1 VTDDLGARLTM
12 LEEQVQRVV
21 KSMSELREANS
32 RLAHD
37 KATLEADLRVLAGE
51 VERLRERDQGRVRLE
66 GEYRRLLDERRQ
78 LLGQV
83 EGILK
88 ELARIDGL

>member
-1 VTDDLGARLTM
+1 MTEDVSARLTV
-12 LEEQVQRVV
+12 LEEHVHRAVTLIE
-21 KSMSELREANS
+21 ELREANA
-32 RLAHD
+32 RLAQE
-37 KATLEADLRVLAGE
+37 KTTLESALRTMTGD
-51 VERLRERDQGRVRLE
+51 VERLRERDQGRLRLE
-66 GEYRRLLDERRQ
+66 AEYRRLLDDRRQ

>member
-1 VTDDLGARLTM
+1 MTGDM
-12 LEEQVQRVV
+12 
-21 KSMSELREANS
+21 
-32 RLAHD
+32 
-37 KATLEADLRVLAGE
+37 
-51 VERLRERDQGRVRLE
+51 ERLRERDQDRLRLE
-66 GEYRRLLDERRQ
+66 AEYRRLLDDRRQ

>member
-37 KATLEADLRVLAGE
+37 KATLEAELRVLAGE

>member
-1 VTDDLGARLTM
+1 MTDDLGARLTM

-37 KATLEADLRVLAGE
+37 KATLEAELRVLAGD

>member
-1 VTDDLGARLTM
+1 VSDDLGARLTA
-12 LEEQVQRVV
+12 LEEHVQRVV
-21 KSMSELREANS
+21 KSMGELREANS
-32 RLAHD
+32 RLAHE
-37 KATLEADLRVLAGE
+37 KATLEGELRVLAGE

>member
-1 VTDDLGARLTM
+1 MTDDLGARLTM

-37 KATLEADLRVLAGE
+37 KATLEAELRVLAGE

>member
-37 KATLEADLRVLAGE
+37 KATLEAELRVLAGD